1 MRPEDHGQNTGNCI
15 LLLSSG
21 LRINRGGISDIHEA
35 NQYRVPCIE
44 IYYKLCFGQNGE
56 VRQMANSLRVYFC
69 AVFCGALLQP
79 VTGVAEV
86 YKCVDEAT
94 GFTLFTDTPCPKRMT
109 EKPTNLPSDPT
120 PQAGDPP
127 MPPPQRLSPF
137 PKRNTYSGTGA
148 VNRSSYK
155 DSENNREYYES
166 YSGRRYKYDLS
177 NPLDQIKYETDI
189 GAQLRDEVNPMVE
202 IDRSMGQYGGGILD
216 D

>member
-1 MRPEDHGQNTGNCI
+1 
-15 LLLSSG
+15 
-21 LRINRGGISDIHEA
+21 
-35 NQYRVPCIE
+35 
-44 IYYKLCFGQNGE
+44 
-56 VRQMANSLRVYFC
+56 MANSLRLYFC
-69 AVFCGALLQP
+69 AVLGVALLQP

-148 VNRSSYK
+148 GYRSSFK
-155 DSENNREYYES
+155 DSNATRSRRQAPSSDLDLGLGLGLSDPEMDPMYQRS
-166 YSGRRYKYDLS
+166 SPPSSPQPLLDVTSGTVMPRSGEGYVD
-177 NPLDQIKYETDI
+177 P
-189 GAQLRDEVNPMVE
+189 RDGTFHHDVGSGVVNTRTGEFTPFLE
-202 IDRSMGQYGGGILD
+202 GQ
-216 D
+216 